1 MTLNFATATTENIPE
16 QYQFWYRLALLD
28 VQGALIDFIPQAGQ
42 LNGAEAIS
50 LACRG
55 VSGQWNALFELEQQ
69 AKNQSKTLV

>member
-28 VQGALIDFIPQAGQ
+28 VQEALIGFIPQAGQ

-50 LACRG
+50 LACQG
-55 VSGQWNALFELEQQ
+55 VSSQWNTSFELEQQ
-69 AKNQSKTLV
+69 VKSQSKTLV